1 MAELQQHVG
10 SLNQFAN
17 LVEVTKAIPKEAAET
32 FVTNPI
38 IEIQKLSS
46 KVLIANNIMTYDR
59 AQEEEKI
66 VKLFQLT
73 TKMQTETLRLRDS
86 FALKTMLHQTTD
98 DIKATIGATISEET
112 SSVLNTLN
120 ANFLE
125 IDVNFTKLK
134 ERIDE
139 LENNVIGTLS
149 TKILE
154 GKD

>member
-1 MAELQQHVG
+1 M
-10 SLNQFAN
+10 
-17 LVEVTKAIPKEAAET
+17 
-32 FVTNPI
+32 
-38 IEIQKLSS
+38 
-46 KVLIANNIMTYDR
+46 
-59 AQEEEKI
+59 
-66 VKLFQLT
+66 

-86 FALKTMLHQTTD
+86 FALKTRLHQTTD